1 MLISVKVK
9 PGAKV
14 GPKLEKVGEGE
25 YVAYIRA
32 RAHDGEANEALIRLL
47 ADEFK
52 IPKTSITIK
61 VGRASRNKI
70 IEF

>member
-1 MLISVKVK
+1 MIISVKVK
-9 PGAKV
+9 PGAKI
-14 GPKLEKVGEGE
+14 GPKLEKIGDNE

-52 IPKTSITIK
+52 VPKTTIVIK
-61 VGRASRNKI
+61 TGRASRNKI
-70 IEF
+70 VEF